1 MGRVTSR
8 DRPRAALSL
17 ALARSRAA
25 REVPGVAIFAS
36 AANVAIPLLWRIALV
51 ILMEILLFA
60 QVSGSTSFSVV
71 VAAII
76 ILSAIAVV
84 VVVVA

>member
-1 MGRVTSR
+1 M
-8 DRPRAALSL
+8 
-17 ALARSRAA
+17 
-25 REVPGVAIFAS
+25 PGVAIFAS

-71 VAAII
+71 AAII

-84 VVVVA
+84 VVVA